1 MGAGL
6 FLPGPVFKSGC
17 LCWGAATSDRGACP
31 FLHAHTPGRTRIARF
46 AAQAVMLKPIP
57 PLPAALD
64 QFAILLDVDGTI
76 LDLAPTP
83 REVFVSHT
91 LRDTLARLWERTDG
105 AVAFVSGR
113 PISELDLIFSPL
125 QLPAIGG
132 HGAELRTVAGG
143 APSAPRLPPLDPAL
157 KRRFAAIA
165 EAGPGI
171 ILEDKGY
178 SLALHYRL
186 APHKESV
193 VRAAA
198 AKIYSELEASSIE
211 LLPGKLVLEIKQTG
225 CTKATAVR
233 ELMTYTP
240 FSDRRPIFIGDDVT
254 DLGGFGIL
262 PHFNGIGI
270 SVGRDV
276 PGITARFDRPAALLP
291 WLEHISLPHPL
302 STPSPVPP
310 RACPPSPTPS

>member
-1 MGAGL
+1 
-6 FLPGPVFKSGC
+6 
-17 LCWGAATSDRGACP
+17 
-31 FLHAHTPGRTRIARF
+31 
-46 AAQAVMLKPIP
+46 MLKPIP
-57 PLPAALD
+57 SLPAALD

-113 PISELDLIFSPL
+113 PVSELDLIFSPL

-132 HGAELRTVAGG
+132 HGAELRTIAGG
-143 APSAPRLPPLDPAL
+143 ALGAPRLPPLDPAL

-171 ILEDKGY
+171 VLEDKGY

-193 VRAAA
+193 VHAAA
-198 AKIYSELEASSIE
+198 AKICSELESGSIE
-211 LLPGKLVLEIKQTG
+211 LLPGKLVVEIKQTG

-233 ELMTYTP
+233 ELMTYLP

-254 DLGGFGIL
+254 DLGVFEIL
-262 PHFNGIGI
+262 PDFDGISI
-270 SVGRDV
+270 SVGRDI
-276 PGITARFDRPAALLP
+276 PGITAYFDRPADVRR
-291 WLEHISLPHPL
+291 WLEQISRTD
-302 STPSPVPP
+302 SFASP
-310 RACPPSPTPS
+310 

>member
-1 MGAGL
+1 
-6 FLPGPVFKSGC
+6 
-17 LCWGAATSDRGACP
+17 
-31 FLHAHTPGRTRIARF
+31 
-46 AAQAVMLKPIP
+46 MLKPIP

-186 APHKESV
+186 APDKEQL
-193 VRAAA
+193 VRQSAI
-198 AKIYSELEASSIE
+198 KVCTDLSPMPIE
-211 LLPGKLVLEIKQTG
+211 LLPGKLMVEIKQTG
-225 CTKATAVR
+225 FSKASAVR
-233 ELMTYTP
+233 ELMTYRP
-240 FSDRRPIFIGDDVT
+240 FAGRRPIFLGDDIT
-254 DLGGFGIL
+254 DLGVFDVL
-262 PHFNGIGI
+262 PDFDGIGI
-270 SVGRDV
+270 SVGRKVAGVKSRFEQPADV
-276 PGITARFDRPAALLP
+276 RR
-291 WLEHISLPHPL
+291 WLDTISH
-302 STPSPVPP
+302 SDAFAVS
-310 RACPPSPTPS
+310 